1 MADICLMSTVRIAN
15 ALNRHDQIIW
25 GNGMGF
31 IKTIL
36 IGMAT
41 SALLVTNVNAR
52 DNVRFN
58 VSIGNYGQST
68 TTHTQ
73 VITHYPNTVIYSRT
87 PQVIYHS
94 APTVIQYVPVI
105 GHYNIRPRQFNYY
118 RQWNN
123 GWGNNHQHLKRNKH
137 LQRHNKITRNQ
148 NIQRRNQAPIGNR
161 QMQRQRAENHVG
173 YYRGNY
179 KSRW

>member
-1 MADICLMSTVRIAN
+1 
-15 ALNRHDQIIW
+15 
-25 GNGMGF
+25 MGY

-36 IGMAT
+36 MSVAA
-41 SALLVTNVNAR
+41 SALLVTHVSAR

-58 VSIGNYGQST
+58 VNIGSYGQSTT

-105 GHYNIRPRQFNYY
+105 SHYNVQPRQYNYY
-118 RQWNN
+118 RHWRN
-123 GWGNNHQHLKRNKH
+123 GWNNNHQHVQRHQQMKRGKYLKRQQHVNRNQQV
-137 LQRHNKITRNQ
+137 QRNGRVIRNQ
-148 NIQRRNQAPIGNR
+148 NVQRRNPVNTGNR
-161 QMQRQRAENHVG
+161 QMQRQRAENSVG
-173 YYRGNY
+173 HYRGNY